1 MWLHMLLSCGFND
14 TYSFPFTQ
22 LRQHVGIEKW
32 RKSENAVDLGE
43 VETFVAQKILHLAE
57 YDAELAKIEADKA
70 CVDRGEMERADFLA
84 IHDHALVDSNKTAL
98 KT

>member
-14 TYSFPFTQ
+14 TNSFPFTQ

-32 RKSENAVDLGE
+32 RKMTNAVETGE
-43 VETFVAQKILHLAE
+43 VETFVAQKIMHLEE
-57 YDAELAKIEADKA
+57 YDAQLAKIEADKA

-84 IHDHALVDSNKTAL
+84 KHCYALSTATERL
-98 KT
+98 